1 MNILVLS
8 DNSSIGKNIQISNN
22 KDWIYVNDL
31 DLSILELEALFIEYK
46 PNLLIY
52 INIVNNIDTANT
64 LDSILLISCNK
75 FNLGYL
81 ISFCNDNKRIIYNIN
96 NLNVNFKFI
105 CLSAPFVFGKYNF
118 DNENENYIVKN
129 NSTNE
134 INNLIHQ
141 IYLSKMDN
149 IALKITYN
157 HIKHFYV
164 SITDIYNI
172 IKILIKKQ
180 YLINNDNINLCENNS
195 MYLPVNDIVNMI
207 LALFNFEINV
217 EYIGNYSEIIIEE
230 KEENH
235 VINNLFLKQINY
247 KISNFNDELD
257 TTVQWFLLNFPKI

>member
-1 MNILVLS
+1 
-8 DNSSIGKNIQISNN
+8 
-22 KDWIYVNDL
+22 
-31 DLSILELEALFIEYK
+31 
-46 PNLLIY
+46 
-52 INIVNNIDTANT
+52 
-64 LDSILLISCNK
+64 
-75 FNLGYL
+75 
-81 ISFCNDNKRIIYNIN
+81 
-96 NLNVNFKFI
+96 
-105 CLSAPFVFGKYNF
+105 
-118 DNENENYIVKN
+118 
-129 NSTNE
+129 
-134 INNLIHQ
+134 
-141 IYLSKMDN
+141 MDN